1 LQTENNEV
9 LCEMVSRRIL
19 RIKIM
24 QALYAYFKHEN
35 SSSLNNCEKELLFS
49 IQKTY
54 DLYHYLFLLITEVAD
69 YAQTRIDIAKS
80 KKIPLYEDLH
90 PNIRFVENKVIE
102 DIRTN
107 PDLCNYLAHKKLSW
121 VNYPELVKGLYNEI
135 VATEEYKKYMKEDA
149 KSYSGDKSFL
159 CFIYKNVISRYE
171 PLYSDLEE
179 QSIYWNDEVE
189 FIIGI
194 IIKTIK
200 KFNDDEESRKLLPLF
215 KNKED
220 EDFSKIL
227 LRKVVLNHTTYSD
240 LIKKYSM
247 NWDLERIA
255 FLDILLMQMAIAEVL
270 EFSSIPVKVTLN
282 EYLELSKYYSTD
294 KSSVFINGILDKVFE
309 ELKNTNQINKQ
320 GRGLIGEIG

>member
-1 LQTENNEV
+1 
-9 LCEMVSRRIL
+9 
-19 RIKIM
+19 M
-24 QALYAYFKHEN
+24 QALYAYFKHDN

-54 DLYHYLFLLITEVAD
+54 DLYHYLFLLIIDIAD
-69 YAQTRIDIAKS
+69 YAQSRIDIARS
-80 KKIPLYEDLH
+80 KKIPSYEDLH
-90 PNIRFVENKVIE
+90 PNVRFVENKVIE
-102 DIRTN
+102 YIRSN
-107 PDLCNYLAHKKLSW
+107 SDLTHYLEHKKLSW
-121 VNYPELVKGLYNEI
+121 VNYPELIKGLFNEI
-135 VATEEYKKYMKEDA
+135 SATEEYKKFMKLEQP
-149 KSYSGDKSFL
+149 SFESDKAFI
-159 CFIYKNVISRYE
+159 CFIFKNIISRYE

-200 KFNDDEESRKLLPLF
+200 KFNHEEESRRLLSLF

-227 LRKVVLNHTTYSD
+227 LRKVIMNHNTYSE

-270 EFSSIPVKVTLN
+270 EFASIPVKVTMN

-294 KSSVFINGILDKVFE
+294 KSSVFINGILDKIFE

-320 GRGLIGEIG
+320 GRGLIGEIV

>member
-1 LQTENNEV
+1 
-9 LCEMVSRRIL
+9 MVSRRIL

-24 QALYAYFKHEN
+24 QALYAYFKHDN
-35 SSSLNNCEKELLFS
+35 SSSINNCEKELLFS

-54 DLYHYLFLLITEVAD
+54 DLYHYLILLMIDIAD
-69 YAQTRIDIAKS
+69 YAQSRIDIAKS
-80 KKIPLYEDLH
+80 KKIPSFNDLN
-90 PNIRFVENKVIE
+90 PNNRFVDNKVI
-102 DIRTN
+102 DYIRN
-107 PDLCNYLAHKKLSW
+107 NSDLESYLAKKKLSW
-121 VNYPELVKGLYNEI
+121 VNYPELIKGIYNEI
-135 VATEEYKKYMKEDA
+135 VATEEYKKYLNERDA
-149 KSYSGDKSFL
+149 TYASDKA
-159 CFIYKNVISRYE
+159 FICYILKNVISRYE
-171 PLYSDLEE
+171 PLYNDLEE

-200 KFNDDEESRKLLPLF
+200 KFNDDEDSRKLLPLF

-227 LRKVVLNHTTYSD
+227 LRKVILNHTTYSD

-255 FLDILLMQMAIAEVL
+255 FLDILLMQMAIAEAI
-270 EFSSIPVKVTLN
+270 EFDSIPVKVTLN

-294 KSSVFINGILDKVFE
+294 KSSVFINGILDKVFD
-309 ELKNTNQINKQ
+309 ELKSSNQILKH
-320 GRGLIGEIG
+320 GRGLIGEIS